1 MTVITTDPDAALA
14 GLQDGAT
21 VLIGGFGPA
30 GQPVELIDALLRTDV
45 GDLTVVNNNAGNG
58 TIGLAALL
66 AAGRVRKIICSFPRQ
81 SDSFVFDELY
91 RAGRIELELVPQGN
105 LAERIR
111 AAGAGIGAFYTPT
124 GVGTPLAEGKE
135 VRRIDGRDYVME
147 LPLRGDVA
155 LVKALTAD
163 TWGNL
168 VYRKTARN
176 FGPIMARRGHH
187 HDRAGRLGG
196 AGRRPRPRGRRDPR
210 HLRRPRPR
218 PLRRHEGAVR
228 MTITH
233 TTVVHDRAPLSRDEL
248 AEVVARD
255 IAPDSYVNL
264 GIGQPTKVSDYL
276 PADSGIVLH
285 TENGMLGMGPE
296 ATGDE
301 IDEDLLNAG
310 KIPVT
315 ELAGASYFHHADSFA
330 MMRGGHLDVCVLGAF
345 QVSGSGDLANWSTGE
360 PGSIPA
366 VGGAMDLALGAK
378 QTFVMMNLFTRDGS
392 PKLVPSC
399 TYPLTGVGCVTRLYA
414 DHGVFLLGP
423 DGVRVRELFGITVE
437 ELVSRLDVP
446 LLDADGTPLG

>member
-91 RAGRIELELVPQGN
+91 RAGKIELELVPQGN

-176 FGPIMARRGHH
+176 FGPIMA
-187 HDRAGRLGG
+187 A
-196 AGRRPRPRGRRDPR
+196 A
-210 HLRRPRPR
+210 
-218 PLRRHEGAVR
+218 A
-228 MTITH
+228 T
-233 TTVVHDRAPLSRDEL
+233 TTVAQVASVVPAGGLDP
-248 AEVVARD
+248 EVVVTPG
-255 IAPDSYVNL
+255 IYV
-264 GIGQPTKVSDYL
+264 DR
-276 PADSGIVLH
+276 VL
-285 TENGMLGMGPE
+285 
-296 ATGDE
+296 
-301 IDEDLLNAG
+301 DLSA
-310 KIPVT
+310 
-315 ELAGASYFHHADSFA
+315 A
-330 MMRGGHLDVCVLGAF
+330 
-345 QVSGSGDLANWSTGE
+345 
-360 PGSIPA
+360 
-366 VGGAMDLALGAK
+366 AK
-378 QTFVMMNLFTRDGS
+378 EQS
-392 PKLVPSC
+392 
-399 TYPLTGVGCVTRLYA
+399 A
-414 DHGVFLLGP
+414 
-423 DGVRVRELFGITVE
+423 
-437 ELVSRLDVP
+437 
-446 LLDADGTPLG
+446 